1 MVRRRLAVVI
11 PCHNEAATL
20 GDVVAGA
27 CRFADVLVVD
37 DRSTDASCEVA
48 TANGAEVVAS
58 AKPGYDGAIETGLVR
73 AFAEGYAFVITLDA
87 DGEHDPACVEAFYQA
102 FQGGAE
108 LVCGVRVKP
117 QRAAEHV
124 VAALGRRLFRIDD
137 LLCGM
142 KGYSRPVLQR
152 YFDSG
157 LSLGINMTPAVL
169 WRRAGGAHAQVA
181 VTGRVRADAPRFG
194 HALRANWRILR
205 AFQALVVQTRLHATP
220 VSGTD
225 P

>member
-1 MVRRRLAVVI
+1 MVRRPLAVVI

-27 CRFADVLVVD
+27 CRFADVFVID
-37 DRSTDASCEVA
+37 DRSTDGSRDVA
-48 TANGAEVVAS
+48 IANGAQVVAS
-58 AKPGYDGAIETGLVR
+58 ARPGYDGALETGLAR
-73 AFAEGYAFVITLDA
+73 AFAEGYAFVVTLDA
-87 DGEHDPACVEAFYQA
+87 DGEHDPACIEAFNLA
-102 FQGGAE
+102 FEGGAD
-108 LVCGVRVKP
+108 LVCGVRAKP

-124 VAALGRRLFRIDD
+124 VAAIGRRLFQIDD

-152 YFDSG
+152 YLDSG
-157 LSLGINMTPAVL
+157 LDLAINMTPAVL
-169 WRRAGGAHAQVA
+169 WRRAGGAHAQVQI
-181 VTGRVRADAPRFG
+181 TGRIRADAPRFG
-194 HALRANWRILR
+194 RALRANWKILR
-205 AFQALVVQTRLHATP
+205 AFQAMLVQTASRAAP

>member
-1 MVRRRLAVVI
+1 MVRRPLAVVI

-27 CRFADVLVVD
+27 RRFADVVVVD
-37 DRSTDASCEVA
+37 DRSTDASREVA
-48 TANGAEVVAS
+48 IAQGADVIAA
-58 AKPGYDGAIETGLVR
+58 AKPGYDGALEKGLTR
-73 AFAEGYAFVITLDA
+73 AYADGYAFVVTLDA

-102 FQGGAE
+102 FQNGAE
-108 LVCGVRVKP
+108 LVCGVRAKP

-124 VAALGRRLFRIDD
+124 VAAVGRRLFQIDD

-157 LSLGINMTPAVL
+157 LSLAINMTPSVL

-181 VTGRVRADAPRFG
+181 VTGRIRADAPRFG
-194 HALRANWRILR
+194 RALKANWQILR
-205 AFQALVVQTRLHATP
+205 TFQAMLTETAARAAP
-220 VSGTD
+220 GSGTD